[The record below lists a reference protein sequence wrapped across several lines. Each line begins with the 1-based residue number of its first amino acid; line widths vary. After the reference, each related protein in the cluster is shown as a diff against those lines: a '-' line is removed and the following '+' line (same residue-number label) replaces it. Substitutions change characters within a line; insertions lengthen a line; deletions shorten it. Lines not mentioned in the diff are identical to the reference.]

1 LLLSKQ
7 ILRTL
12 VNGYRYLC
20 VLVACASLAWPQ
32 AVPPTPCQPSSYTL
46 GSGDQVSLYVTNL
59 EDNFTEKT
67 FRIDSNGDLSLPM
80 IGRIHAGGL
89 TQAELEDQVKNQFGR
104 FLKEPDIV
112 VNVTEY
118 ASQAVSVNGAV
129 NMPGVK
135 QLQGSGRTLFDALA
149 LAQGLRPDAGTTV
162 TITRDLQN
170 GPIPLPGSTVSS
182 NGQYSIATVHLK
194 EVMQAS
200 TGNIVVR
207 PGDTIFVPKADV
219 VYAVGS
225 VKTPGGFPIGENE
238 ALSALQVVALAQGL
252 INTAASNR
260 AKILRI
266 LPGTVNRTEIPI
278 DLKLLLAGKAPD
290 TPLLPGDILFV
301 PNSGAKTAE
310 YRTID
315 AIVSAA
321 SGLAI
326 LGSRF

>member
-1 LLLSKQ
+1 MNRFIAFSLF
-7 ILRTL
+7 
-12 VNGYRYLC
+12 
-20 VLVACASLAWPQ
+20 ACAPLAWSQNAP
-32 AVPPTPCQPSSYTL
+32 AAGSAATPNTPNPPSSYTL
-46 GSGDQVSLYVTNL
+46 GPNDQVSLYVTNL

-67 FRIDSNGDLSLPM
+67 FRIDSNGDLTLPM
-80 IGRIHAGGL
+80 IGRIHAVGL

-118 ASQAVSVNGAV
+118 ASQLVSVAGAV

-135 QLQGSGRTLFDALA
+135 QLQGSNKTLFDTLA

-162 TITRDLQN
+162 TVTRDLQN
-170 GPIPLPGSTVSS
+170 GAIPLPGATVSP
-182 NGQYSIATVHLK
+182 NGQYSIATVHLR

-200 TGNIVVR
+200 TGNIVIR

-225 VKTPGGFPIGENE
+225 VKLPGGFPIGENE

-252 INTAASNR
+252 INTAATDR

-266 LPGTVNRTEIPI
+266 VPGAVNRTEIPI
-278 DLKLLLAGKAPD
+278 NLKLLMAGKAPD
-290 TPLLPGDILFV
+290 TPLQPGDILFV

>member
-1 LLLSKQ
+1 MNRIFAVSLL
-7 ILRTL
+7 
-12 VNGYRYLC
+12 
-20 VLVACASLAWPQ
+20 ACAPFAWSQNTPAGGSAATPAPSNLA
-32 AVPPTPCQPSSYTL
+32 SSYTL
-46 GSGDQVSLYVTNL
+46 GPNDQVSLYVTNL

-89 TQAELEDQVKNQFGR
+89 TQAELQDHVKDQFGR

-118 ASQAVSVNGAV
+118 ASQLVSVAGAV

-135 QLQGSGRTLFDALA
+135 SLQGSNRTLFDTLA

-162 TITRDLQN
+162 TVTRDLQN
-170 GPIPLPGSTVSS
+170 GAIPLLNAAVSS
-182 NGQYSIATVHLK
+182 NGQYSVATVHLK
-194 EVMQAS
+194 EVMQTS
-200 TGNIVVR
+200 TGNIVIR

-219 VYAVGS
+219 VYVVGS
-225 VKTPGGFPIGENE
+225 VKTPGGFPIGESDS
-238 ALSALQVVALAQGL
+238 LSALQVVALAQGL
-252 INTAASNR
+252 INTAATDR

-266 LPGTVNRTEIPI
+266 VPGTVNRTEIPI
-278 DLKLLLAGKAPD
+278 NLKLLMAGKVPD
-290 TPLLPGDILFV
+290 TALQAGDILFV

-315 AIVSAA
+315 AIVGAA

-326 LGSRF
+326 LGTRF